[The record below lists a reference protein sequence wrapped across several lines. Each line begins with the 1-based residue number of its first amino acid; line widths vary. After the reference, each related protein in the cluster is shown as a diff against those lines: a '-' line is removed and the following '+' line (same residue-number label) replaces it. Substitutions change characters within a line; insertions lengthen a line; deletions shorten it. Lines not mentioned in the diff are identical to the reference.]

1 MAAAVTATTLTRSI
15 FSLLL
20 GALALW
26 RFGSA
31 AALLIGVGLGYGL
44 GAIPVFLQLRG
55 SIWRSGFVWPTRDVI
70 GRILRYGWPLILAF
84 GASAAAMNV
93 DRIMLAHISD
103 TATVAPYGAVLDFM
117 KQTFA
122 VVGEATAIGYMS
134 YARTLYSDGNHPA
147 AQVMLKRASVAQC
160 YIVVFGV
167 AFYLLLGQPLFEI
180 LLAPGYVGEALGLL
194 PVLVVANAILLLRSY
209 LFAQVIYF
217 SASSKLESISS
228 ITMLIAGIIASWLLI
243 PRFGATGAAF
253 AFLLAQAAALLVYV
267 VLTPRALRLPID
279 FERAAALVGAG
290 LAIVAVGKVAA
301 ITADPAIADLAD
313 FVLLAA
319 GSLYFLIRWNL
330 FDAAAIGRRLR
341 ARLLRPGVP

>member
-1 MAAAVTATTLTRSI
+1 
-15 FSLLL
+15 
-20 GALALW
+20 
-26 RFGSA
+26 
-31 AALLIGVGLGYGL
+31 
-44 GAIPVFLQLRG
+44 
-55 SIWRSGFVWPTRDVI
+55 
-70 GRILRYGWPLILAF
+70 
-84 GASAAAMNV
+84 
-93 DRIMLAHISD
+93 
-103 TATVAPYGAVLDFM
+103 
-117 KQTFA
+117 
-122 VVGEATAIGYMS
+122 
-134 YARTLYSDGNHPA
+134 
-147 AQVMLKRASVAQC
+147 MLKRASVAQC